1 MYALVNDINAYPDF
15 LRWCKKAEVHEQ
27 SPNHLT
33 ATIALEAG
41 KIKQSFTTR
50 NTMQP
55 GHRID
60 MHLVEG
66 PFKFL
71 RGTWRFS
78 DVDTQQCKIELN
90 IEFEFKNKLLK
101 LALNHTF
108 NNIMNGMIDA
118 FSQRACEVY
127 GKR

>member
-15 LRWCKKAEVHEQ
+15 LRWCKKAEVHDQ
-27 SPNHLT
+27 SAHHLT

-41 KIKQSFTTR
+41 KVKQSFTTR

-55 GHRID
+55 GQRID
-60 MHLVEG
+60 MQLVEG
-66 PFKFL
+66 PFKYL
-71 RGTWRFS
+71 KGSWQFS
-78 DVDTQQCKIELN
+78 DIDTHLCKIELD
-90 IEFEFKNKLLK
+90 IQFEFKNKLLK

-108 NNIMNGMIDA
+108 NHIMNGMIDA